1 MVKTICV
8 FCSSS
13 EDLDNKYYNL
23 AKELGKLIGQTGY
36 NLIHGAGSIG
46 LMGVLMKSAAE
57 NGSVVTGVIPEH
69 LNRKNIV
76 NEDFQ
81 KLVITKDMKDRK
93 EFMRNNSDAF
103 IALPGGFGTVEEL
116 LEVITLKQLKYHSK
130 PIVIINA
137 HNYYYHLLEQFN
149 EFYNQKF
156 ANNSYKALYNVTDD
170 ISEALNYI
178 DSYKHENIY
187 DKYLRE

>member
-57 NGSVVTGVIPEH
+57 NGSEVTGVVPEH

-103 IALPGGFGTVEEL
+103 IALPGGFGTLEEL
-116 LEVITLKQLKYHSK
+116 MEVITLKQLKYHSK

-137 HNYYYHLLEQFN
+137 NNYYFNLLEQFN

-156 ANNSYKALYNVTDD
+156 ANISYKALYYVTDN
-170 ISEALNYI
+170 ISDALNYI